1 MRIRSSFA
9 AAAALSAMMMLFSVQ
24 AYAQSVSLKLGTD
37 DKDEKKE
44 EQKVVVEKVVEKSD
58 TSVEQELRK
67 IFGAKVETSL
77 TGPRVENLGKFFLDK
92 HTGDVS
98 MIGYNKNEPV
108 KWTIIRDQVQEDVIY
123 EDQLVNYQLIKY
135 GTGSNEIVL
144 ININTGVMGAL
155 EYRGLGL
162 NEKFTRFTYLP
173 AFFTEW

>member
-9 AAAALSAMMMLFSVQ
+9 AAAALSAMMMLYSVQ

-123 EDQLVNYQLIKY
+123 EDQLVNYQLIKF
-135 GTGSNEIVL
+135 GTGDNDIVL
-144 ININTGVMGAL
+144 VNLNTGVMWKV
-155 EYRGLGL
+155 EFKGLSL
-162 NEKFTRFTYLP
+162 SFKNTRFSYIP
-173 AFFTEW
+173 MKDTEW